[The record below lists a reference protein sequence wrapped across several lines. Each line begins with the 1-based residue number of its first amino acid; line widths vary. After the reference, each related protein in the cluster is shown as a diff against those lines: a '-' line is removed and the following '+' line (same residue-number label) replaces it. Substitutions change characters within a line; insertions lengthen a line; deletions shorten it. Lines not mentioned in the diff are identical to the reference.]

1 MTVVV
6 RLSAAIRRLLRSA
19 ARGCAAAV
27 CALAPAAIS
36 AFLATGSAFVS
47 LDSLAQEEPMASV
60 NLSFYHPECNRGATG
75 IRYEDFPCPHA
86 PGGSATIQALDSGDR
101 VPVGTMVTLIARPD
115 DGFYVEGWN
124 HAACLA
130 TGDWQNAGAEKRC
143 VLSAIGDLNVTVT
156 FALFSANGR
165 SAHIRRSQVIF
176 SYEGFGNTTD
186 GRNIAARREH
196 ILINNGLLEDLG
208 IVSRPPVAD
217 ATTQREQEVAG
228 IRMTLLGVRR
238 GLQVMRMFDLVM
250 VAQNAAEASF
260 SLISHAPLPL
270 WSHLATVGV
279 AAAVCD
285 ELSDGW
291 RIPSLSELAGMYT
304 DASGPIVLDR
314 AAGNQELDQAVA
326 GARSG
331 MIIPLGRDVA
341 AGDFAALSEGS
352 TAYETASRNLDGVY
366 KAARPVAASGAI
378 RFPGAAGD
386 RRMLCVRGEIAE
398 GAHYMSAVRLESG
411 GEIIGSPAATL
422 RAQTVAFTVTTTLS
436 ATQLGGANVFTGTV
450 VSWRHKDAPEAM
462 SNADAGVPS
471 ARTAGDWGGFAL
483 NSSPSADGTGLQIQV
498 RAPSTRPSP
507 TGENAAD
514 LIRLSARLNPG
525 VGATVTAVF
534 MVKVESP
541 SVPAAPGSV
550 VAALNADESASLS
563 WTPPAETG
571 ITIIGYDILREQNGS
586 SVYVS
591 VGFSPGT
598 GTIHTDASPPPLA
611 TLRYKTRARSAAGF
625 GPASEASNPVE
636 TPQFFRTVNYAE
648 IPQNQSGG
656 TLTASVAPGGATL
669 RGATVTFTA
678 TPAAGWRVE
687 EWTGDAAARCAASG
701 GACALT
707 ADANLFVTVR
717 FVANQILASLRY
729 GAVPPEGGT
738 VTVVGLTG
746 DIAAG
751 GATVT
756 FLATPAAGWFVE
768 SWNRADCAN
777 AGAAAS
783 PGEEKKCVLT
793 ATADL
798 LVTAAFA
805 IARTV
810 TYDSSPENGA
820 LLAALADGTALESP
834 GHVADGATVTFTAV
848 PDGGFYVLEWRGDC
862 AGPGEA
868 GEPSDLS
875 PLREDGARR
884 RCALAADAD
893 LRASVVFARGRTL
906 VFEEFPENGGLA
918 AQLPD
923 GTPLLPSGGV
933 ADGAT
938 VTFIA
943 TPEAGHYVSGWES
956 GRAGGCESGFSN
968 PALDGAKRAC
978 AVTVTLDI
986 LEANAPAPVIQEV
999 PGSAECRGAGWFSE
1013 ALFGGD
1019 QCDIKAD
1026 NREEEDGAADSCYL
1040 RNPAADAPVC
1050 SDVFGA
1056 GFDFPQAPD
1065 PLPADEADR
1074 PTYVYNCDPDGS
1086 RSLVPATI
1094 NTIGATECAC
1104 AAGTSEIGGICI
1116 PGAATVAAQKCLDA
1130 SRALSAA
1137 DGGGCAAAVT
1147 LAGGGLFDKCYLS
1160 GALPPQCADVFG
1172 AELNFPAASAEGP
1185 FIYNC
1190 DPVGS
1195 DTKLIPAT
1203 LNTVEATA
1211 CMCPAGEE
1219 CMCPAGEGVRADRT
1233 CGVCP
1238 GGEGAL
1244 ADGTC
1249 GACPDEE
1256 GILADGTCGDCPTG
1270 QKPANDQYC
1279 KPDFITACE
1288 DADYDG
1294 VALGVNGKWCYINL
1308 MNVSSGTTANACY
1321 TADPMNPGLYFFG
1334 DKLQCY
1340 EAFGPDVFPPKPD
1353 PAASLENSPTY
1364 VYNCDPTGNKGLVP
1378 ATVNTI
1384 AATECACPAGTSR
1397 IGGICISNAA
1407 TVVAQSCRDANRQ
1420 LSALDGGNCA
1430 VAITTTLSGGTLY
1443 SRCYFSGES
1452 APQCGDVFGADFAFP
1467 AASVEGPFVY
1477 NCDPAESAGLLPA
1490 TANTVGAT
1498 ECACPAGEV
1507 VKGGGVCAVA
1517 TDQEKCENAGWA
1529 YSADDGGTC
1538 RIPLRAPVD
1547 QTMSAECYFSGSASP
1562 QCAEV
1567 FGAPV
1572 TRFPAPVT
1580 STIGATLSFVY
1591 NCDPDGANGLIPATL
1606 NTVGATACMCPAG
1619 AECACP
1625 PGEGLGADGTCGA
1638 CPDGES
1644 ELDNGTCGECPA
1656 EDEVVGGF
1664 CLPGGIVKQCEDAG
1678 WSVSTENG
1686 VSCGVPVTLAGEAA
1700 SDGCYLTGSA
1710 WPQCAEVFG
1719 STVHYFPDPA
1729 HAADG
1734 ATLRFVYNCDPDGDR
1749 GGMIPAS
1756 VNTIMATECGCAS
1769 ETSHLRPGAC
1779 VPEKDASPEFDGIA
1793 QEALCGAFGGTV
1805 QAAAGGSRVCSGMDS
1820 NDTFCIIDSDLGF
1833 PCRGLFKHLRSCNLE
1848 FNRPALNPFFC
1859 GETCEESEEAVGPD
1873 CR

>member
-1 MTVVV
+1 MTVAA
-6 RLSAAIRRLLRSA
+6 RFPAAIRRLLRPA
-19 ARGCAAAV
+19 ARACAAAV
-27 CALAPAAIS
+27 CALAPAGIS

-47 LDSLAQEEPMASV
+47 LDSLAQGEPTASV
-60 NLSFYHPECNRGATG
+60 NLSFYHPECNRGASG

-101 VPVGTMVTLIARPD
+101 VASGTMVTLIARPD
-115 DGFYVEGWN
+115 DGFYVDGWS
-124 HAACLA
+124 HAACVE
-130 TGDWQNAGAEKRC
+130 TGEWQNAGAEKRC
-143 VLSAIGDLNVTVT
+143 VLSATGDLNVTVT

-165 SAHIRRSQVIF
+165 SAHVRRSQVIF
-176 SYEGFGNTTD
+176 SYEGLGNTTD
-186 GRNIAARREH
+186 GRNIVARREH

-217 ATTQREQEVAG
+217 SADRQEQEVAG
-228 IRMTLLGVRR
+228 IRMTLLGARR
-238 GLQVMRMFDLVM
+238 GLQVMRMFELVM
-250 VAQNAAEASF
+250 VAQNAADASF
-260 SLISHAPLPL
+260 SLISHEPLPL

-304 DASGPIVLDR
+304 DDSGPIVLDR
-314 AAGNQELDQAVA
+314 AAGNKELDQAVA
-326 GARSG
+326 GARFD
-331 MIIPLGRDVA
+331 MTLPLGRAVA
-341 AGDFAALSEGS
+341 PGDFAALME
-352 TAYETASRNLDGVY
+352 TYETASRNLDGVY
-366 KAARPVAASGAI
+366 KAVRPVAASGAI

-422 RAQTVAFTVTTTLS
+422 RAQAVAFTVTTTLS

-507 TGENAAD
+507 TGENEAD

-534 MVKVESP
+534 MVKVEAP

-550 VAALNADESASLS
+550 FAAVNADESVSLS
-563 WTPPAETG
+563 WTPPADTG
-571 ITIIGYDILREQNGS
+571 IAIIGYDVLREQNGS
-586 SVYVS
+586 DVFVS

-656 TLTASVAPGGATL
+656 TLTASVAPGGTTL
-669 RGATVTFTA
+669 QGATVTFT
-678 TPAAGWRVE
+678 
-687 EWTGDAAARCAASG
+687 
-701 GACALT
+701 
-707 ADANLFVTVR
+707 
-717 FVANQILASLRY
+717 
-729 GAVPPEGGT
+729 
-738 VTVVGLTG
+738 
-746 DIAAG
+746 
-751 GATVT
+751 
-756 FLATPAAGWFVE
+756 ATPAAGWFVE

-777 AGAAAS
+777 AGTAAI
-783 PGEEKKCVLT
+783 PGEEKECILT
-793 ATADL
+793 VNADL
-798 LVTAAFA
+798 FVTAAFA

-820 LLAALADGTALESP
+820 LLATLADGTALESP
-834 GHVADGATVTFTAV
+834 GHVADGATVTFVAV
-848 PDGGFYVLEWRGDC
+848 PDGGFYVLEWLGDC

-875 PLREDGARR
+875 PLREEGARR

-906 VFEEFPENGGLA
+906 VFEQFLENGGLA
-918 AQLPD
+918 AQLAD
-923 GTPLLPSGGV
+923 GTALAGSSGV

-943 TPEAGHYVSGWES
+943 TPKAGSYVFGWES
-956 GRAGGCESGFSN
+956 GRVGSCESGFSN
-968 PALDGAKRAC
+968 PELDKNARNC

-986 LEANAPAPVIQEV
+986 LAANAPAPVIKKV
-999 PGSAECRGAGWFSE
+999 PGSAECLGAGWFNPTR
-1013 ALFGGD
+1013 FGGD
-1019 QCDIKAD
+1019 KCEVKVD
-1026 NREEEDGAADSCYL
+1026 NREEGEDGDADSCYL

-1116 PGAATVAAQKCLDA
+1116 PSAVTVAAQKCLDA
-1130 SRALSAA
+1130 SRELSAA

-1147 LAGGGLFDKCYLS
+1147 LSGGGLFDKCYLS
-1160 GALPPQCADVFG
+1160 GSLSPQCADVFG

-1185 FIYNC
+1185 FVYNC

-1219 CMCPAGEGVRADRT
+1219 CMCPAGEGVRADGT
-1233 CGVCP
+1233 CGACP

-1270 QKPANDQYC
+1270 QRPANDKYC
-1279 KPDFITACE
+1279 KPNFKAACE
-1288 DADYDG
+1288 DAHYQHFS
-1294 VALGVNGKWCYINL
+1294 LGINGESCHINVK
-1308 MNVSSGTTANACY
+1308 NVSSGWRSSTCHTP
-1321 TADPMNPGLYFFG
+1321 TRLDTYFFTSVS
-1334 DKLQCY
+1334 DLQCD

-1353 PAASLENSPTY
+1353 PTASLANSPTY

-1378 ATVNTI
+1378 ATINTI

-1407 TVVAQSCRDANRQ
+1407 TVVAQSCRNANRQ

-1430 VAITTTLSGGTLY
+1430 VAITTTFSGGTLY

-1467 AASVEGPFVY
+1467 PASIKGPFVY
-1477 NCDPAESAGLLPA
+1477 NCDPAESVGLLPA
-1490 TANTVGAT
+1490 GANTVGAT
-1498 ECACPAGEV
+1498 ECACPAGEA
-1507 VKGGGVCAVA
+1507 VKSDGVCAVV
-1517 TDQEKCENAGWA
+1517 TDREKCENAGWE

-1538 RIPLRAPVD
+1538 RIPLSAPVD
-1547 QTMSAECYFSGSASP
+1547 PTVSAECYFSGSASP
-1562 QCAEV
+1562 QCTAV
-1567 FGAPV
+1567 FGTPV
-1572 TRFPAPVT
+1572 NQFPAPVT

-1591 NCDPDGANGLIPATL
+1591 NCNPEGVNGLIPATV
-1606 NTVGATACMCPAG
+1606 NTVGATACVCANAEQSVRDGVCQCPV
-1619 AECACP
+1619 
-1625 PGEGLGADGTCGA
+1625 GEGEMPDGTCGV
-1638 CPDGES
+1638 CPDGQD
-1644 ELDNGTCGECPA
+1644 L
-1656 EDEVVGGF
+1656 VGGF
-1664 CLPGGIVKQCEDAG
+1664 CLSGAVMGQCENAG
-1678 WSVSTENG
+1678 WKFFTENG
-1686 VSCGVPVTLAGEAA
+1686 VSCGVLLTLAGGAA
-1700 SDGCYLTGSA
+1700 ADRCYLSGA
-1710 WPQCAEVFG
+1710 VKPQCEEVFG
-1719 STVHYFPDPA
+1719 STVNYFPTLA
-1729 HAADG
+1729 LAADG

-1749 GGMIPAS
+1749 GGMFPAAA
-1756 VNTIMATECGCAS
+1756 NTIAATECGCES
-1769 ETSHLRPGAC
+1769 ESSRLRPGAC
-1779 VPEKDASPEFDGIA
+1779 VPEEGGNPPDNFEGVAE
-1793 QEALCGAFGGTV
+1793 EALCGAFGGTV
-1805 QAAAGGSRVCSGMDS
+1805 QIATGGEGGSRVCSGMDA
-1820 NDTFCIIDSDLGF
+1820 NDTFCILDAEVADGVRAF
-1833 PCRGLFKHLRSCNLE
+1833 PCRGLFKHLRTCNLTH
-1848 FNRPALNPFFC
+1848 NRKALNPFFC
-1859 GETCEESEEAVGPD
+1859 GEKCEDASKPRAVGSECLP
-1873 CR
+1873 